1 MPNLRIGIIGCGE
14 WGKNHLRT
22 FDSMNDCTV
31 SHAADLS
38 EKKLQSMKQRY
49 SWLRTTA
56 KSSEVI
62 QAGNVDAIVI
72 ATTTRAHYGL
82 AKQALE
88 AGKHVLCEK
97 PLTLS
102 SQESQELTELA
113 ESKQLTLMVGHVFM
127 FNPGIMYLKEQIKNG
142 ALGNI
147 LYMDS
152 VRTNLGPIRQDVG
165 AIYDL
170 ASHDISIFNFL
181 LDEEPLQVSA
191 KAGYYIQPDR
201 EDMAYVTL
209 EYPNM
214 TISHAHVSWLNPR
227 KVRQLTVVGDKK
239 MMVWDDI
246 MPLETIRIYDKG
258 LNGPPDYDTFGQFQ
272 ISLRDADVT
281 IPKVQMFE
289 PLRKQA
295 EHFVRCVQH
304 RERPLSDGWN
314 GLSVVRT
321 LEAAMQSLREEGR
334 TVSLFKNGYSGPENF
349 KEQLPPLP
357 HMAESLR

>member
-14 WGKNHLRT
+14 WGKNHIRT
-22 FDSMNDCTV
+22 FASIDNCTV

-38 EKKLQSMKQRY
+38 EEKLQVMKQRY
-49 SWLRTTA
+49 SWLQTTIDPMTLIHA
-56 KSSEVI
+56 DD
-62 QAGNVDAIVI
+62 VDAIVI
-72 ATTTRAHYGL
+72 ATTTRAHYAL

-102 SQESQELTELA
+102 SQESLELTELA
-113 ESKQLTLMVGHVFM
+113 ESKALTLMVGHVFM
-127 FNPGIMYLKEQIKNG
+127 FNPGIMYLKEQIRNG
-142 ALGNI
+142 VLGNI
-147 LYMDS
+147 FYMDS

-181 LDEEPLQVSA
+181 LDHEPLQVSA
-191 KAGYYIQPDR
+191 KGGYYIQPDR

-246 MPLETIRIYDKG
+246 MPLETIRVYDKG

-295 EHFVRCVQH
+295 EHFVQCVQQH
-304 RERPLSDGWN
+304 ERPLSDGWN
-314 GLSVVRT
+314 GLSVVRA
-321 LEAAMQSLREEGR
+321 LEGAMQSLREEGR
-334 TVSLFKNGYSGPENF
+334 PISLTSNGSLEPSNF
-349 KEQLPPLP
+349 GGEDNPLKL
-357 HMAESLR
+357 MAESLR